1 MLLLVEVNLIYH
13 LVVEVNLIEHFVAE
27 ANLIDHLVLVLK
39 KFEAQLWSYLI
50 KMRQET

>member
-27 ANLIDHLVLVLK
+27 ANFIDHLVLVLK
-39 KFEAQLWSYLI
+39 KFEAQLWSY
-50 KMRQET
+50 